1 MKTLL
6 LVPDLFAGEG
16 GIARIMRLYLKACVE
31 LAQPKDD
38 VSYLAL
44 LDKAVPAERVTELLG
59 GKTVQGRHCSRS
71 KLRFLWRGITEGA
84 KCDQVICGHVHHLIV
99 PRIAKVFRPGLKYFL
114 VAHGIEV
121 WRPFSLFERIAL
133 RGAERIFCVS
143 EYSRRQMLRFLPDL
157 DPKRLVV
164 VPNTFDPRFQPEPEG
179 KGCDGVHPRLLVVS
193 RLDSGDPYKGVD
205 LMIESMAVLRRWH
218 PAAQLRIV
226 GGGNDRPR
234 LEGLVR
240 QFGVERCVHF
250 TGIIDDEQL
259 RREYA
264 ACDIFALPSRKEGF
278 GLVYL
283 EAMSFGKPCLAAR
296 AGGAPEVVNEDVGAL
311 VEYGNVEQIAL
322 MTDDLITHPRD
333 PQTIAQRARDFS
345 FRVFAERL
353 HPLLK
358 L

>member
-16 GIARIMRLYLKACVE
+16 GIARIMRLYLKASAE
-31 LAQPKDD
+31 LAAPGDE
-38 VSYLAL
+38 VNYLAL
-44 LDKAVPAERVTELLG
+44 LDPSAPSERIAELLS
-59 GKTVQGRHCSRS
+59 GRKASGQSCARS
-71 KLRFLWRGITEGA
+71 KVRFISQGVLQGA
-84 KCDQVICGHVHHLIV
+84 QCDRIICGHVHHLIV
-99 PRIAKVFRPGLKYFL
+99 ARVAKMLRPSLKYYL

-121 WRPFSLFERIAL
+121 WRPFSIFERMAL
-133 RGAERIFCVS
+133 RGAELIFCVS

-157 DPKRLVV
+157 DPSRLVV
-164 VPNTFDPRFQPEPEG
+164 LHNTFDPRFSPGSQPPFGGEA
-179 KGCDGVHPRLLVVS
+179 HPRLLVVS

-205 LMIESMAVLRRWH
+205 LMIEAIATLRRWH
-218 PAAQLRIV
+218 PTAELRIV

-250 TGIIDDEQL
+250 TGIIDDEAL

-264 ACDIFALPSRKEGF
+264 SCDIFCLPSRKEGF

-296 AGGAPEVVNEDVGAL
+296 AGGAPEVVNESVGAL
-311 VEYGNVEQIAL
+311 VEYGNTEQIAV
-322 MTDDLITHPRD
+322 MIDDLLTHPRD
-333 PQTIAQRARDFS
+333 TAKIEQRARDFS
-345 FRVFAERL
+345 FTAFRDRL
-353 HPLLK
+353 ATLFSP
-358 L
+358 